1 MKLERKSYPLN
12 EVGLFDQTK
21 SAPKRVVNGGAVSL
35 KLGSEASINDS
46 TAAGFLN

>member
-1 MKLERKSYPLN
+1 MKLERKSYPLD
-12 EVGLFDQTK
+12 EVGLFDQIK
-21 SAPKRVVNGGAVSL
+21 RAPKRVVNGGAVSL